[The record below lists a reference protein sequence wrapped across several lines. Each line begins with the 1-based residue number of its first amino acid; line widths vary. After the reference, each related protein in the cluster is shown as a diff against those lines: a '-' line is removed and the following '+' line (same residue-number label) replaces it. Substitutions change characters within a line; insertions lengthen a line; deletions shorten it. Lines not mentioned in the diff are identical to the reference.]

1 MTARFSALIFDL
13 DGTLADTLPLIY
25 ESFNDAFEPVTG
37 KVLTPEEIR
46 GLFGPPDNYVIR
58 AALDPEHHE
67 AAIERY
73 VATYERRHR
82 DLVALFEGM
91 AELLSELHE
100 QGVKLAVV
108 TGKSRNTALMTLD
121 ILGVLDRF
129 DVVYAGDDVE
139 RQKPDP
145 MALELAL
152 TDLAHDDPGSAA
164 MIGDS
169 AADVI
174 AGKGVGVTT
183 IGVLWGSPD
192 HSDLLAAGP
201 DVVCGSIADLR
212 QALGLVDDDSASG
225 AA

>member
-1 MTARFSALIFDL
+1 MTLRYSALIFDL

-25 ESFNDAFEPVTG
+25 ESFNDAFQPITG
-37 KVLTPEEIR
+37 NVLTPEEIR

-58 AALDPEHHE
+58 NVLDPEHHD

-82 DLVALFEGM
+82 DLVELFEGM
-91 AELLSELHE
+91 AGLLGDLHAK
-100 QGVKLAVV
+100 GVKLAVV

-145 MALELAL
+145 MALVMAL
-152 TDLAHDDPGSAA
+152 NDLAHDDPASAA

-174 AGKGVGVTT
+174 AGRGAGVAT

-192 HSDLLAAGP
+192 HTDLIAAGP
-201 DVVCGSIADLR
+201 DVLCGSIADLR
-212 QALGLVDDDSASG
+212 VAVGLE
-225 AA
+225 

>member
-1 MTARFSALIFDL
+1 MPLRFSTLIFDL

-37 KVLTPEEIR
+37 KKMSPEEIR
-46 GLFGPPDNYVIR
+46 GLFGPPDNEVIR
-58 AALDPEHHE
+58 AALDPEHQQ
-67 AAIERY
+67 AAIDRY
-73 VATYERRHR
+73 VSTYERRHR
-82 DLVALFEGM
+82 DLVELFEGM
-91 AELLSELHE
+91 DRLLADLHK

-121 ILGVLDRF
+121 LLGVRDRF

-152 TDLAHDDPGSAA
+152 DVLAHDDPASAA

-174 AGKGVGVTT
+174 AGKGAGITT

-192 HSDLLAAGP
+192 HPELLAAGP

-212 QALGLVDDDSASG
+212 EALGLA
-225 AA
+225 

>member
-1 MTARFSALIFDL
+1 MTPRFTTLIFDL

-25 ESFNDAFEPVTG
+25 EAFNDAFVPITG
-37 KVLTPEEIR
+37 KPLSPEEIR

-58 AALDPEHHE
+58 NVLDPEHHDE
-67 AAIERY
+67 AIGRY

-82 DLVALFEGM
+82 DLVDLFDGM
-91 AELLSELHE
+91 AELLADAHAA
-100 QGVKLAVV
+100 GIKLAVV

-129 DVVYAGDDVE
+129 DVIYAGDDVE

-145 MALELAL
+145 MALVQALA
-152 TDLAHDDPGSAA
+152 DLAHDDPAQAA

-174 AGKGVGVTT
+174 AGKSAGVAT
-183 IGVLWGSPD
+183 IGVLWGVPD
-192 HSDLLAAGP
+192 HSQLLAAEP
-201 DVVCGSIADLR
+201 DTVCETVAELR
-212 QALGLVDDDSASG
+212 AALGLA
-225 AA
+225 

>member
-1 MTARFSALIFDL
+1 MRVAVFDL

-25 ESFNDAFEPVTG
+25 ESFNDAFAPVTG
-37 KVLTPEEIR
+37 KQMTPEEIR

-58 AALDPEHHE
+58 GALDPEHHE
-67 AAIERY
+67 AAIDRY
-73 VATYERRHR
+73 VSTYERRHR
-82 DLVALFEGM
+82 DLVELFDGM
-91 AELLSELHE
+91 DRLLANLHE

-121 ILGVLDRF
+121 ILGVLERF

-145 MALELAL
+145 MALVLAL
-152 TDLAHDDPGSAA
+152 SDLAHNDRASAA

-174 AGKGVGVTT
+174 AGKGAGITT

-192 HSDLLAAGP
+192 HSELLAAGP
-201 DVVCGSIADLR
+201 DIVCGSMSDLR
-212 QALGLVDDDSASG
+212 EALGLG
-225 AA
+225 

>member
-1 MTARFSALIFDL
+1 MPPRFSALIFDL

-25 ESFNDAFEPVTG
+25 EAFNDAFEPVTG
-37 KVLTPEEIR
+37 KIMTPEEIR
-46 GLFGPPDNYVIR
+46 RLFGPPDNYVIR
-58 AALDPEHHE
+58 GALDPEHHD
-67 AAIERY
+67 AAIDRY
-73 VATYERRHR
+73 VSTYERRHR
-82 DLVALFEGM
+82 ELVALFEGM
-91 AELLSELHE
+91 DQLLADLHE

-121 ILGVLDRF
+121 ILGVLERF

-152 TDLAHDDPGSAA
+152 NDLAHDDPMSAA

-174 AGKGVGVTT
+174 AGKEAGIAT

-192 HSDLLAAGP
+192 HAALLAAGP
-201 DVVCGSIADLR
+201 DIVCSSIADLR
-212 QALGLVDDDSASG
+212 EALGLARVRQPEVS
-225 AA
+225 

>member
-1 MTARFSALIFDL
+1 MPLRFSTLIFDL
-13 DGTLADTLPLIY
+13 DGPLADTLPLIY

-37 KVLTPEEIR
+37 KQMTPEEIR

-58 AALDPEHHE
+58 AALDPEHHQ
-67 AAIERY
+67 AAIDRY
-73 VATYERRHR
+73 VWTYDRRHR
-82 DLVALFEGM
+82 DLVELFEGM
-91 AELLSELHE
+91 DRLLADLHE

-152 TDLAHDDPGSAA
+152 RDLAHDDRASAA

-174 AGKGVGVTT
+174 AGQGAGITT

-192 HSDLLAAGP
+192 HSELLAAGP
-201 DVVCGSIADLR
+201 DIVCGSVSDLHE
-212 QALGLVDDDSASG
+212 ALGLA
-225 AA
+225 

>member
-1 MTARFSALIFDL
+1 MPLRFSTLIFDL

-25 ESFNDAFEPVTG
+25 EAFNDAFEPVTG
-37 KVLTPEEIR
+37 KQMTPEEIR

-58 AALDPEHHE
+58 GALDPEHHE
-67 AAIERY
+67 AAIDRY
-73 VATYERRHR
+73 VSTYERRHR
-82 DLVALFEGM
+82 DLVELFDGM
-91 AELLSELHE
+91 DRLLANLHE

-121 ILGVLDRF
+121 ILGVLERF

-145 MALELAL
+145 MALVLAL
-152 TDLAHDDPGSAA
+152 SDLAHNDRASAA

-174 AGKGVGVTT
+174 AGKGAGITT

-192 HSDLLAAGP
+192 HSELLAAGP
-201 DVVCGSIADLR
+201 DIVCGSVADLR
-212 QALGLVDDDSASG
+212 EALGLA
-225 AA
+225 

>member
-1 MTARFSALIFDL
+1 MTPNYSALIFDL

-25 ESFNDAFEPVTG
+25 ESFNDAFVPITG
-37 KVLTPEEIR
+37 KPLSPDEIR
-46 GLFGPPDNYVIR
+46 ALFGPPDNYVIR
-58 AALDPEHHE
+58 NVLDPEHHDD
-67 AAIERY
+67 AIGRY
-73 VATYERRHR
+73 VTTYERRHR
-82 DLVALFEGM
+82 DLVELFDGISD
-91 AELLSELHE
+91 LLADAHAA
-100 QGVKLAVV
+100 GVKLAVV

-145 MALELAL
+145 MALKLAL
-152 TDLAHDDPGSAA
+152 DDLAHDDSAHAA

-174 AGKGVGVTT
+174 AGKGAGIDT
-183 IGVLWGSPD
+183 IGVLWGVPD

-201 DVVCGSIADLR
+201 DVVCETVAELR
-212 QALGLVDDDSASG
+212 AAVGLT
-225 AA
+225 

>member
-1 MTARFSALIFDL
+1 MTLRFSTLIFDL

-37 KVLTPEEIR
+37 KLMTPDEIR

-58 AALDPEHHE
+58 AALHPEHHE
-67 AAIERY
+67 AAIDRY

-82 DLVALFEGM
+82 DLVELFEGM
-91 AELLSELHE
+91 DSLLADLHA
-100 QGVKLAVV
+100 QDVKLAVV
-108 TGKSRNTALMTLD
+108 TGKSRNTALMTLE
-121 ILGVLDRF
+121 ILGVRDWF

-145 MALELAL
+145 MALVLAL
-152 TDLAHDDPGSAA
+152 NDLAHDDPASAA

-174 AGKGVGVTT
+174 AGKGAGVVT

-192 HSDLLAAGP
+192 HADLLQAGP
-201 DVVCGSIADLR
+201 DIVCGSVADLR
-212 QALGLVDDDSASG
+212 EALGLG
-225 AA
+225 

>member
-1 MTARFSALIFDL
+1 MTLCFSTLIFDL

-37 KVLTPEEIR
+37 KLMTPDEIR

-67 AAIERY
+67 AAIDRY

-82 DLVALFEGM
+82 DLVKLFEGM
-91 AELLSELHE
+91 DSLLADLHA
-100 QGVKLAVV
+100 QDVKLAVV
-108 TGKSRNTALMTLD
+108 PGKSRNTALMTLE
-121 ILGVLDRF
+121 ILGVRDRF

-145 MALELAL
+145 MALVLAL
-152 TDLAHDDPGSAA
+152 NDLAHDDPASAA

-174 AGKGVGVTT
+174 AGKGAGVVT

-192 HSDLLAAGP
+192 HADLLQAGP
-201 DVVCGSIADLR
+201 DIVCDSVADLR
-212 QALGLVDDDSASG
+212 EALGLG
-225 AA
+225 

>member
-1 MTARFSALIFDL
+1 MTLRFSTLIFDL

-25 ESFNDAFEPVTG
+25 EAFNDAFEPVTG
-37 KVLTPEEIR
+37 QTMTPEEIR
-46 GLFGPPDNYVIR
+46 GLFGPPDNHVIR
-58 AALDPEHHE
+58 NVLEPEHQE
-67 AAIERY
+67 AAIDRY

-82 DLVALFEGM
+82 DLVELFDGM
-91 AELLSELHE
+91 DQLLADLHA

-108 TGKSRNTALMTLD
+108 TGKSRNTALMTLE
-121 ILGVLDRF
+121 ILGVRDRF

-152 TDLAHDDPGSAA
+152 NDLAHDDPASAA

-174 AGKGVGVTT
+174 AGQGVGITT

-201 DVVCGSIADLR
+201 DIVCGSIADLR
-212 QALGLVDDDSASG
+212 EALGLE
-225 AA
+225 

>member
-1 MTARFSALIFDL
+1 MTLRYTALIFDL

-25 ESFNDAFEPVTG
+25 ESFNDAFEPITG
-37 KVLTPEEIR
+37 NVLTPDEIR
-46 GLFGPPDNYVIR
+46 AMFGPPDNYVIR
-58 AALDPEHHE
+58 NVLDPEHHE
-67 AAIERY
+67 AAIDRY
-73 VATYERRHR
+73 VDTYARRHR
-82 DLVALFEGM
+82 DLVELFAGM
-91 AELLSELHE
+91 AEMLAELHA

-108 TGKSRNTALMTLD
+108 TGKSRNTALMTLE

-145 MALELAL
+145 MALVMAL
-152 TDLAHDDPGSAA
+152 DDLAHADPSSAA

-174 AGKGVGVTT
+174 AGKGAGVTT

-192 HSDLLAAGP
+192 HTELLASGP
-201 DVVCGSIADLR
+201 DVVCGSVADLR
-212 QALGLVDDDSASG
+212 AALGLA
-225 AA
+225 

>member
-1 MTARFSALIFDL
+1 MTTRYSSLIFDL

-25 ESFNDAFEPVTG
+25 ESFNDAFEPITG
-37 KVLTPEEIR
+37 TVLTPDEIR
-46 GLFGPPDNYVIR
+46 ALFGPPDNHVIR
-58 AALDPEHHE
+58 NVLDPEYHE
-67 AAIERY
+67 AAIDRY

-82 DLVALFEGM
+82 DLVELFEGM
-91 AELLSELHE
+91 DELLAELHA

-108 TGKSRNTALMTLD
+108 TGKSRNTALMTLEM
-121 ILGVLDRF
+121 LGVLDRF

-145 MALELAL
+145 MALVMAL
-152 TDLAHDDPGSAA
+152 EDLAHDDPGSAA

-174 AGKGVGVTT
+174 AGKGAGVAT

-192 HSDLLAAGP
+192 HTDLLAAGP
-201 DVVCGSIADLR
+201 DVVCGSMEDLR
-212 QALGLVDDDSASG
+212 VALGLG
-225 AA
+225 

>member
-1 MTARFSALIFDL
+1 MTLRFSTLIFDL

-25 ESFNDAFEPVTG
+25 EAFNDAFEPVTG
-37 KVLTPEEIR
+37 QTMTPEEIR
-46 GLFGPPDNYVIR
+46 GLFGPPDNHVIR
-58 AALDPEHHE
+58 NVLEPEHQE
-67 AAIERY
+67 AAIDRY

-82 DLVALFEGM
+82 DLVELFDGM
-91 AELLSELHE
+91 DQLLADLHA

-108 TGKSRNTALMTLD
+108 TGKSRNTALMTLE
-121 ILGVLDRF
+121 ILGVRDRF

-152 TDLAHDDPGSAA
+152 NDLAHDDPASAA

-174 AGKGVGVTT
+174 AGQGVGITT

-201 DVVCGSIADLR
+201 DIVCGSIADLR
-212 QALGLVDDDSASG
+212 EALGFA
-225 AA
+225 